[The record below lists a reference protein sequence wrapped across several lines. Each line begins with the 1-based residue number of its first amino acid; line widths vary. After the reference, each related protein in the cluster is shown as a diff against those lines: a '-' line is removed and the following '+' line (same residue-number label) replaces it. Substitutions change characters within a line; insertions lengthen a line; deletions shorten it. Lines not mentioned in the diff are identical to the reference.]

1 MIEIKRETKET
12 KIALSLEPKGTG
24 KSDIATGIGFFDH
37 MLTALSKHSRID
49 LKLTCIGDIEVDF
62 HHSVEDVGI
71 ALGEALHQALFPVQN
86 IKRFGSAT
94 AVLDEAAVECDI
106 DISNRPFLHY
116 HLELAGKIGDFDCE
130 LIEEFFRA
138 LIFNAKITTHIHQ
151 KRGKNKHHIAEAA
164 FKAFAIALR
173 HATTCDESA
182 AIPSTKGVI

>member
-12 KIALSLEPKGTG
+12 KIELNLDFRGEG
-24 KSDIATGIGFFDH
+24 KSEIATGIGFFDH
-37 MLTALSKHSRID
+37 MLTALSKHARMD

-71 ALGEALHQALFPVQN
+71 ALGEALHKALFPVQN

-94 AVLDEAAVECDI
+94 AVLDEAAIECDI

-116 HLELAGKIGDFDCE
+116 DLELAGKIGDFDCE

-138 LIFNAKITTHIHQ
+138 LVFNAKITAHIGQ

-164 FKAFAIALR
+164 FKAFALALR
-173 HATTCDESA
+173 NASLFDESA